1 MILGQTFVLPTRH
14 SRVASLE
21 IVRTCRAQFK
31 IGQTV
36 FLERSLAAPGGAYV
50 ITKRLPERDG
60 EFEYRIKS
68 INEPHERVVRESQL
82 NTEL

>member
-1 MILGQTFVLPTRH
+1 M
-14 SRVASLE
+14 S
-21 IVRTCRAQFK
+21 
-31 IGQTV
+31 
-36 FLERSLAAPGGAYV
+36 

>member
-1 MILGQTFVLPTRH
+1 MSHKFILGQAVEYTPPRRLY
-14 SRVASLE
+14 
-21 IVRTCRAQFK
+21 
-31 IGQTV
+31 
-36 FLERSLAAPGGAYV
+36 APPGIYV
-50 ITKRLPERDG
+50 VTAKLPERDG

>member
-1 MILGQTFVLPTRH
+1 LLRCVPLYGGSVHKFN
-14 SRVASLE
+14 
-21 IVRTCRAQFK
+21 

-36 FLERSLAAPGGAYV
+36 FLERSLAVPGGACV
-50 ITKRLPERDG
+50 ITKRLPQHDG